1 MSTIDFFHLPPVVR
15 VLVIVMLWPAIWAG
29 ALLIVAFT
37 GDMIRHAGK
46 RTSPAVREELHRQL
60 DAVERESR

>member
-1 MSTIDFFHLPPVVR
+1 MATIDFFQLPPAVR

-29 ALLIVAFT
+29 LLLLVAFA

-46 RTSPAVREELHRQL
+46 RTSPAWREVIRSQE
-60 DAVERESR
+60 E